1 MSRSVDTCS
10 SPTHPLITANRYSK
24 DDRVSKLDSTQLE
37 QLKEIGEY
45 LYQIRQQHAISLDE
59 VANKTFIPLRLLRAI
74 EVGRGDL
81 LPEPIFIQGFI
92 RRYGDVLGL
101 NGTDLAKQFTTTTS
115 TSPEVPVAQ
124 GAVATASASEP
135 SPEPRQ
141 NKPSGD
147 SRSLVYVSSILLG
160 VGTIAAIVY
169 GISQLSSAPRQTAS
183 VSPSLEPSATAPS
196 PVASAAVA
204 SPTPA
209 ASASIAAVAAS
220 PSPTASPSSSPSP
233 SNAPIQV
240 NLNLVN
246 RSWLR
251 IVVDGKTSFEGTLEQ
266 GENRSWTAQ
275 KSLTVLA
282 GNAGGVAV
290 AFNGGQSQPMGA
302 AGAVVRRTFTPQT
315 AATPQTA
322 TASP

>member
-1 MSRSVDTCS
+1 
-10 SPTHPLITANRYSK
+10 
-24 DDRVSKLDSTQLE
+24 VSKLDSTQLE

-101 NGTDLAKQFTTTTS
+101 DGTDLAKQFTTTSTTS
-115 TSPEVPVAQ
+115 SEVPVAQ
-124 GAVATASASEP
+124 GAVATASVSES

-141 NKPSGD
+141 NKPAGGG
-147 SRSLVYVSSILLG
+147 RSLVYISSILLG

-169 GISQLSSAPRQTAS
+169 GISQISSAPEQTAR
-183 VSPSLEPSATAPS
+183 VSPSPELSAPEPSATAPS
-196 PVASAAVA
+196 PAASAAVA

-209 ASASIAAVAAS
+209 ASASIAAAVAAS
-220 PSPTASPSSSPSP
+220 PSPTTSPSSSPSP

-266 GENRSWTAQ
+266 GETRSWTAQ
-275 KSLTVLA
+275 KSLTILA
-282 GNAGGVAV
+282 GNAGGVSV

-302 AGAVVRRTFTPQT
+302 TGAVVRRTFTPQT

-322 TASP
+322 PASP